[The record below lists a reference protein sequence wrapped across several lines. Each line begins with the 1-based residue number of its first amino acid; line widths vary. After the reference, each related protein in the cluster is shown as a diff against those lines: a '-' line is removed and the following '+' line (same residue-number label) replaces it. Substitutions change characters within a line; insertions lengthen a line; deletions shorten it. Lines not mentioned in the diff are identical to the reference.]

1 MKKVEVTKEEAQGL
15 HEMGLEV
22 SCRITYASGLSY
34 FMVLRHGSRFDRAL
48 FFEHRPLGDGDI
60 LTYYVNEGVKCD

>member
-22 SCRITYASGLSY
+22 SCRVTYNCGVSY
-34 FMVLRHGSRFDRAL
+34 FMTLHPGRGFEGDL
-48 FFEHRPLGDGDI
+48 FFAHYCLSDI
-60 LTYYVNEGVKCD
+60 ATATYYVNEEVMCD